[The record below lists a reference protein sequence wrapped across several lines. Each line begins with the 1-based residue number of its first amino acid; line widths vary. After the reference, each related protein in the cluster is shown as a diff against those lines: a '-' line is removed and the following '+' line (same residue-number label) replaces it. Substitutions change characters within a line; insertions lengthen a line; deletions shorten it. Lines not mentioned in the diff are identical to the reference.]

1 MPNSIYQITENFIKK
16 VQEVTF
22 SAELSSLDD
31 LTTDL
36 QKVSKEFCKEM
47 TEAALNELNQSI
59 RTD

>member
-36 QKVSKEFCKEM
+36 QKVSNEFCKKM
-47 TEAALNELNQSI
+47 TEAALKELLERI
-59 RTD
+59 A